1 MLRGEGKEGGE
12 VEDEEG
18 EGGEGEEEKGRREKE
33 KLATPADFKLK

>member
-18 EGGEGEEEKGRREKE
+18 EGGEGEEEKGGGERKSWPRQ
-33 KLATPADFKLK
+33 LISN